1 MNIFDTL
8 KAKTHATI
16 TNFFGY
22 DAVWVNSVSNVT
34 YNARVG
40 YKDPSE
46 KEYLAGLEDFNPDS
60 PYIDYFVTSF
70 PGLKA
75 IVDEGRTPQYITVYD
90 KDASGVQFV
99 KGYFSVLKVL
109 TKSDGDT
116 YIAKMQEETIPTP

>member
-22 DAVWVNSVSNVT
+22 DAVWVSSVSGIT
-34 YNARVG
+34 HKARVG

-46 KEYLAGLEDFNPDS
+46 KEYLAGLEDFEPDT
-60 PYIDYFVTSF
+60 PYMDYFVTSF

-75 IVDEGRTPQYITVYD
+75 AVDASKPEYVTIYD
-90 KDASGVQFV
+90 KDVSGVVFI
-99 KGYFSVLKVL
+99 KGYFTIMKVL

-116 YIAKMQEETIPTP
+116 YIAKMQAETLPTP